1 MAHVNTIFG
10 QLLQLVDRHDFRR
23 IEKEGYKPARKCRTL
38 GRWEQFV
45 VMMFAQITTRCGL
58 RDIVNQFR
66 FQSRRLYHLG
76 SGPVKR
82 STLADANSNRDAGFF
97 ESVFHH
103 QYKKYASVA
112 PKKRFR
118 FRNKLYSL
126 DASVVDLCLSL
137 FDWAK
142 FRTTKG
148 GIKLHTLLDHDGYIP
163 AFVQVTEAKKADLT
177 VAKLLRLPSGSIV
190 AMDRA

>member
-1 MAHVNTIFG
+1 MIFDA
-10 QLLQLVDRHDFRR
+10 LSKRVTNLDES
-23 IEKEGYKPARKCRTL
+23 IEPL

-58 RDIVNQFR
+58 RDIVNQFQ
-66 FQSRRLYHLG
+66 FQSSRLYHLG
-76 SGPVKR
+76 ACVVKR

-97 ESVFHH
+97 EAIFHH
-103 QYKKYASVA
+103 QYKKCASVA

-118 FRNKLYSL
+118 FKNKLYSL

-163 AFVQVTEAKKADLT
+163 AFVQVTKAKTASFANLKMTHLGG
-177 VAKLLRLPSGSIV
+177 KR
-190 AMDRA
+190 

>member
-1 MAHVNTIFG
+1 M
-10 QLLQLVDRHDFRR
+10 
-23 IEKEGYKPARKCRTL
+23 
-38 GRWEQFV
+38 
-45 VMMFAQITTRCGL
+45 
-58 RDIVNQFR
+58 
-66 FQSRRLYHLG
+66 
-76 SGPVKR
+76 
-82 STLADANSNRDAGFF
+82 
-97 ESVFHH
+97 FHH
-103 QYKKYASVA
+103 QYKKCASLA

-118 FRNKLYSL
+118 FKNKLYSL

-190 AMDRA
+190 AMDRAYVDFAWFRELNENNISFVTRMKKNIKYQVVQRHKVLKSKGVTSDQTIILTGTKAKGLPHPTAARGISGS